1 MKLLLT
7 RHGQTDWNVAGKIQ
21 GTTDIELN
29 ETGKKQ
35 AEETGKKLIN
45 YDIDVIIASPLKRA
59 KKTAEIIRGNRNI
72 EILLDDGLK
81 ERAFGE
87 FEGKTREEF
96 DFNEIWNYKLNKHYE
111 RAESTSELFERVQG
125 FLNKIQEEY
134 KDKTVL
140 LVTHGGVTVPIRATL
155 EGIPEGMEVLKGL
168 GIDNCEVK
176 EYDL

>member
-1 MKLLLT
+1 MGCLQLAVVTKHTFLVINHPLD
-7 RHGQTDWNVAGKIQ
+7 QTVIRPIAHRN
-21 GTTDIELN
+21 IELN

-35 AEETGKKLIN
+35 AEETGKKLLN

-125 FLNKIQEEY
+125 F
-134 KDKTVL
+134 
-140 LVTHGGVTVPIRATL
+140 
-155 EGIPEGMEVLKGL
+155 
-168 GIDNCEVK
+168 
-176 EYDL
+176 

>member
-1 MKLLLT
+1 MV
-7 RHGQTDWNVAGKIQ
+7 N
-21 GTTDIELN
+21 
-29 ETGKKQ
+29 
-35 AEETGKKLIN
+35 
-45 YDIDVIIASPLKRA
+45 
-59 KKTAEIIRGNRNI
+59 
-72 EILLDDGLK
+72 LK
-81 ERAFGE
+81 EKH
-87 FEGKTREEF
+87 GKEF
-96 DFNEIWNYKLNKHYE
+96 DTDEIWNYKLNKHYE

>member
-29 ETGKKQ
+29 ETGIEQ
-35 AEETGKKLIN
+35 AKATGEKLLDYNI
-45 YDIDVIIASPLKRA
+45 DIIIASPLKRA

-96 DFNEIWNYKLNKHYE
+96 DFDEIWNYKLNKKYE
-111 RAESTSELFERVQG
+111 NAESTRELFERVQG
-125 FLNKIQEEY
+125 FLNKIQKEY

-140 LVTHGGVTVPIRATL
+140 LVTHGGVTVPIRAML
-155 EGIPEGMEVLKGL
+155 EEIPEGMEVLKGL

>member
-29 ETGKKQ
+29 EKGIEQAKATG
-35 AEETGKKLIN
+35 EKLLN
-45 YDIDVIIASPLKRA
+45 YNIDIIIASPLKRA
-59 KKTAEIIRGNRNI
+59 KKTAEIIRGNRDI
-72 EILLDDGLK
+72 QILLDEGLR
-81 ERAFGE
+81 ERCFGE

-96 DFNEIWNYKLNKHYE
+96 DFSEIWNYKLNKQYE
-111 RAESTSELFERVQG
+111 NAESTGELFERVQG
-125 FLNKIQEEY
+125 FLNKIQKEY

-140 LVTHGGVTVPIRATL
+140 LVTHGGVTVPIRAML

>member
-21 GTTDIELN
+21 GVTDTELN
-29 ETGKKQ
+29 ETGMKQ
-35 AEETGKKLIN
+35 AEETREKLLN
-45 YDIDVIIASPLKRA
+45 QKIDVIISSPLKRA
-59 KKTAEIIRGNRNI
+59 KKTAEIIGRDRNI
-72 EILLDDGLK
+72 PILIDERIK
-81 ERAFGE
+81 ERCFGK
-87 FEGKTREEF
+87 FEGMTAKQ
-96 DFNEIWNYKLNKHYE
+96 FNFEEIWNYKLNKQYE
-111 RAESTSELFERVQG
+111 DAESVGELFERIQR
-125 FLNKIQEEY
+125 FLQKIQEEY

-155 EGIPEGMEVLKGL
+155 EGIQEGMEVLRGL

>member
-35 AEETGKKLIN
+35 AKTTGEKLLDYN
-45 YDIDVIIASPLKRA
+45 IDVIISSPLKRA
-59 KKTAEIIRGNRNI
+59 KNTAKIIRGNRNI
-72 EILLDDGLK
+72 PILLDDGLK
-81 ERAFGE
+81 ERCFGE

-96 DFNEIWNYKLNKHYE
+96 DFSEMWNYKLNKQYE
-111 RAESTSELFERVQG
+111 SAESTGELFERVQG
-125 FLNKIQEEY
+125 FLNKIQKEY

-140 LVTHGGVTVPIRATL
+140 LVTHGGVTVPIRATI